1 MLLKIDGNA
10 VAAEA
15 GQSVRDLILALGM
28 DSLALRERPLA
39 AKIAGE
45 VFTLNYVPV
54 RATPGEEDSIDVRRA
69 MAASGGEIQLLHYTD
84 SIGKKVYTRTE
95 CFLVFWPSARSGR
108 RRRQRLAAPWETP
121 SMCPLRG
128 KPIFPWLP

>member
-84 SIGKKVYTRTE
+84 SIGKR
-95 CFLVFWPSARSGR
+95 CIPGRSASWCFWPSARSGR
-108 RRRQRLAAPWETP
+108 RQRQR
-121 SMCPLRG
+121 
-128 KPIFPWLP
+128 

>member
-1 MLLKIDGNA
+1 MLLKIDGVP
-10 VAAEA
+10 VAAQP
-15 GQSVRDLILALGM
+15 GQTIRDLICQLGM
-28 DSLALRERPLA
+28 NAASLGQRPLA

-84 SIGKKVYTRTE
+84 SIGK
-95 CFLVFWPSARSGR
+95 
-108 RRRQRLAAPWETP
+108 
-121 SMCPLRG
+121 
-128 KPIFPWLP
+128 